1 MPNRMIRD
9 WTASDKIN
17 SVSVHAERFF
27 LRLIMKADDFGCYHA
42 DSRLLKASLYPLLLD
57 SIREA
62 DLLRW
67 MTECQKAGLIV
78 LYGNAGKKYLQ
89 IVDFRQRLDKARSK
103 YPLPS
108 VNDFRETVNE
118 FPAEVETEVE
128 PEVEEEKYS
137 AGAPEVFKA
146 FDSDRFGQAWQG
158 WKNYK
163 KKEHRFSFKSPES
176 ENAAQK
182 KLKEMAGAD
191 EETAIAIIAESI
203 AQGWKGFFELKTKP
217 DAGNQQSAAGGN
229 GQAGNGT
236 KLGTSAARI
245 DAAKKW

>member
-1 MPNRMIRD
+1 
-9 WTASDKIN
+9 
-17 SVSVHAERFF
+17 
-27 LRLIMKADDFGCYHA
+27 MKVDDFGCYHA

-78 LYGNAGKKYLQ
+78 LYENAGKKYLQ
-89 IVDFRQRLDKARSK
+89 ILDFRQRLDKARSK

-118 FPAEVETEVE
+118 FPAELESELE
-128 PEVEEEKYS
+128 PELEEEKYS
-137 AGAPEVFKA
+137 AGAPEIFKA
-146 FDSDRFGQAWQG
+146 FTSEGFEGAWKS

-163 KKEHRFSFKSPES
+163 KKEHRFSYKSPES
-176 ENAAQK
+176 ETAAQK
-182 KLKEMAGAD
+182 KLKEMAGD
-191 EETAIAIIAESI
+191 NEETAIAIIEQSI

-217 DAGNQQSAAGGN
+217 DAGNQQSDAGGN
-229 GQAGNGT
+229 GQAGIGT

-245 DAAKKW
+245 DTAKKW